1 MYLCSV
7 MTTAQRHIGLQR
19 HGEDAVTGE
28 AQLKA
33 EATAVKLIVEFTD
46 NYTIR

>member
-7 MTTAQRHIGLQR
+7 MTTDRWHIGLQR

-46 NYTIR
+46 NYTIK

>member
-7 MTTAQRHIGLQR
+7 MTTERWHIGLQR

-28 AQLKA
+28 AQLKSRSYGC
-33 EATAVKLIVEFTD
+33 EA
-46 NYTIR
+46 NC